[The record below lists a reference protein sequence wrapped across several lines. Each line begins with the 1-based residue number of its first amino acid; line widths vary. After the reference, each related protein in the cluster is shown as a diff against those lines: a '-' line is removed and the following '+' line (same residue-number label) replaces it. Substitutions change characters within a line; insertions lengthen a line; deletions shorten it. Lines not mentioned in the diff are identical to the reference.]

1 MTAFNVVFCNNGSQ
15 YTTKFHP
22 NEVEVLNSWKADMC
36 LKVEKSIEK
45 VALVCHLRPLREGI
59 FFQLLRKNY
68 KVKQST
74 LFCVIWEIHP
84 TQKDQ
89 LVDPKR
95 RFYQA
100 NTDTSF
106 RHTIICLK
114 AHD

>member
-1 MTAFNVVFCNNGSQ
+1 MS
-15 YTTKFHP
+15 P
-22 NEVEVLNSWKADMC
+22 L
-36 LKVEKSIEK
+36 LEK
-45 VALVCHLRPLREGI
+45 I

-89 LVDPKR
+89 LVDSKR
-95 RFYQA
+95 RIYQA
-100 NTDTSF
+100 NTDTSL